1 MSTYLEIVQKA
12 IRKSG
17 SKVDKPTTVVS
28 STGIVELF
36 VEWVQDAWKD
46 IQLEHLGWQWR
57 VSRDETLTLVA
68 STDEYAMPAGME
80 NIDMRSVSIYEN
92 TDDESPVTYVPYL
105 HWRNYLDKA
114 YTAGIAEAKPQC
126 FTITPDDKIA
136 FYPPPDIVYTVR
148 YDGHTTVEILDDTD
162 AAGAGT
168 SDALTPTGIRDEY
181 HDGIMWRAVMYYAE
195 HFEDGAKLQEAQN
208 HFKPYK
214 KYFEERELEN
224 VVVDTTAMYRRTY

>member
-17 SKVDKPTTVVS
+17 SKVDKPTTIVGA
-28 STGIVELF
+28 TGIVELF

-57 VSRDETLTLVA
+57 VARDQTLTLVA

-80 NIDMRSVSIYEN
+80 NIDLRSVSVYEN
-92 TDDESPVTYVPYL
+92 VDDEFPLTYVSYL
-105 HWRNYLDKA
+105 HWRNHLDKA
-114 YTAGIAEAKPQC
+114 NTAGITEAKPKN

-136 FYPPPDIVYTVR
+136 FYPPPDIEYTVR

-162 AAGAGT
+162 
-168 SDALTPTGIRDEY
+168 DADTPTGIRDEY

-214 KYFEERELEN
+214 KYFDERELEN